1 MSKEALSEDERSAPF
16 KLEVAKRRRAYEY
29 ARSKLK
35 EAQQALD
42 AAEREYGETHRA
54 LQALGYDD

>member
-1 MSKEALSEDERSAPF
+1 MTDRPLTEDKHAAWFRE
-16 KLEVAKRRRAYEY
+16 EVDKRRRAFEY

-42 AAEREYGETHRA
+42 AAEREYGDTQRA
-54 LQALGYDD
+54 LNALGYED